1 MSIKKITKVNIN
13 GVSYHR
19 ENFTKE
25 QLLMDARI
33 TELNEK
39 RANIAQELDELTI
52 IIDALINR
60 LVENISTNH
69 PIQSNQNVIN
79 PVYNTIK

>member
-1 MSIKKITKVNIN
+1 MSAKKISRIDIN
-13 GVSYHR
+13 GVSYHK

-25 QLLMDARI
+25 QILLDTRI

-39 RANIAQELDELTI
+39 RANIERELDELTI

-60 LVENISTNH
+60 LIENISNNH